1 MVASLMR
8 AIALIVLMGMAV
20 SAGALELLADPTRPA
35 IDLSVTKGGVS
46 GESVGAAPAVAKEV
60 LQSVIISPQYRAAVI
75 SGETVVLGERFRGAA
90 LVDVRE
96 SSVVLSDAQGK
107 RVLELYP
114 GVRINKIEPVAE
126 PVANVSALPVVKS
139 TVKKIKKHKDLAP
152 KNAKQNKDEGQHK

>member
-1 MVASLMR
+1 MVAGLMR
-8 AIALIVLMGMAV
+8 AIALIVLMGMVA

-35 IDLSVTKGGVS
+35 VDSVTKGGAG
-46 GESVGAAPAVAKEV
+46 GESVTATPIVAKEL

-114 GVRINKIEPVAE
+114 GVRINKIEPVVE
-126 PVANVSALPVVKS
+126 KVGNVSVSPVVKS
-139 TVKKIKKHKDLAP
+139 ATKKIKKRKALAP
-152 KNAKQNKDEGQHK
+152 KNAQKIKDEGQHK